1 MEPSPT
7 VRLRQLCRFLRL
19 YEAQLTPPV
28 PRTILTPG
36 ESLLLQ
42 ELLLTPES
50 SAAELSDRLQMDKS
64 YLSRLLRSLEQR
76 QLVTRQAS
84 PTDGRVQ
91 LLTLTGR
98 GEEAATLL
106 QRRTDDQLT
115 ARLSTLSEAQLRRL
129 AEAAETVQTLLG
141 EE

>member
-1 MEPSPT
+1 MEPSPA

-28 PRTILTPG
+28 PRTVLTPG

-50 SAAELSDRLQMDKS
+50 SAAGLSDRLQMDKS

-76 QLVTRQAS
+76 QLLTRQVS

-98 GEEAATLL
+98 GEEAAALL

>member
-28 PRTILTPG
+28 PRTVLTPG